1 MVDNSLD
8 AKKLEML
15 NAFGNYINQV
25 FKKFE
30 NKELTKNNLIQHLKQ
45 FYESWNFVRIDIK
58 NVNDSSNNVKVLN
71 NDSSQD
77 IIFPNWLNDNNGHG
91 FTIQSVND
99 IHMEL
104 ECTGNGE
111 IHVNLMGKDFK
122 DLNKMRIPIYV
133 NLIKFIINDK
143 IIFEK
148 SSLTSVDECYSFSF
162 PCFDN
167 ERINLDLEFKTI
179 YDYFIKLE
187 NIFSMLNHDL
197 IDISDFYNLL
207 NDYISFERLKLNQ
220 EDYMEDKLM
229 GEYNNLSKRIN
240 ILSDSFNDFKD
251 ISNKILDSYNILF
264 DSLFKFH
271 RLEPIPL
278 VRYSRELTLQLL
290 DLIDNICKK
299 HGFQWWLVGGSLL
312 GSIRHEGYIPWD
324 DDLDIGML
332 RKDYEEFLRII
343 DKEMRQYNLEKYV
356 RFKTNS
362 GRNSFHFIKM
372 EYRVNGPLF
381 SFIDIYPFDF
391 ISNHSKNLKELYEK
405 EYWDFHKKLVTGKNR
420 EDVLEDSF
428 KKLNVSKEKTNL
440 LMTGIE
446 RNYFRVYS
454 YDSIFPL
461 KKNKFE
467 GRDYPCPYD
476 SKKCLEIF
484 FGEGIM
490 NIPKVIEQH
499 GFYDMLF
506 SLDDAQ
512 NTLKEHSLLVK
523 KINEDILNY
532 EIFY

>member
-1 MVDNSLD
+1 MVDNSLNE
-8 AKKLEML
+8 KKLKML
-15 NAFGNYINQV
+15 NAFGNYIDQV

-30 NKELTKNNLIQHLKQ
+30 NKELTKHDFILHLKQ
-45 FYESWNFVRIDIK
+45 FYGSWNFARADIK
-58 NVNDSSNNVKVLN
+58 NVNSSSNNVKMLN
-71 NDSSQD
+71 NNSSHD

-91 FTIQSVND
+91 FTIQSVNN
-99 IHMEL
+99 IYMEL
-104 ECTGNGE
+104 ECIGNGE
-111 IHVNLMGKDFK
+111 IHVELMGKDFK
-122 DLNKMRIPIYV
+122 DLNKKAVPIYV
-133 NLIKFIINDK
+133 DLKKFVINDG

-148 SSLTSVDECYSFSF
+148 SSLISVYESYSFSF

-167 ERINLDLEFKTI
+167 ERVNVDFEFKTI
-179 YDYFIKLE
+179 YDYFSNLKG
-187 NIFSMLNHDL
+187 IFALLDHDL
-197 IDISDFYNLL
+197 IDIGGFYNLL
-207 NDYISFERLKLNQ
+207 NDYISFERLKLRNNCM
-220 EDYMEDKLM
+220 DDKLTD
-229 GEYNNLSKRIN
+229 EYNNLSKQIN
-240 ILSDSFNDFKD
+240 ILSKSFNDFKD
-251 ISNKILDSYNILF
+251 LNNKILDSYNSLF
-264 DSLFKFH
+264 NSLFKFH
-271 RLEPIPL
+271 SLEPKPL
-278 VRYSRELTLQLL
+278 VKYSRELTLQLL

-299 HGFQWWLVGGSLL
+299 HDFQWWLIGGSLL

-332 RKDYEEFLRII
+332 RDDYEEFLRII
-343 DKEMRQYNLEKYV
+343 NEEMRQYNLEKYV
-356 RFKTNS
+356 RFKTDS
-362 GRNSFHFIKM
+362 GRNTLHFIKM

-391 ISNHSKNLKELYEK
+391 IPEHSKNLKEIYEK

-420 EDVLEDSF
+420 EDALEDSF

-512 NTLKEHSLLVK
+512 NTLKEHALLVK
-523 KINEDILNY
+523 KINDNI
-532 EIFY
+532 